1 MRSEGDVMIFAKA
14 TEIYRRGGREDL
26 IEAIEAFSIATK
38 AQILADIGFAAP
50 ATVDPDGPQEEA
62 ADPSCDEIHCF

>member
-1 MRSEGDVMIFAKA
+1 MIFAKA